1 MTLTDLGIL
10 IQQGEGTTVEFKEAL
25 SASFAR
31 ELVALAKHRRGKNPA
46 GVRRQ
51 AGTVQRRVLR
61 PAGNAKPAAG
71 MHARD
76 HAAGDDRGPVTGH
89 DPADH
94 TTRERRG

>member
-31 ELVALAKHRRGKNPA
+31 ELVALAKHRRGKILLECDAKP
-46 GVRRQ
+46 
-51 AGTVQRRVLR
+51 VQCSDGVLR
-61 PAGNAKPAAG
+61 PAGNAEPAAG